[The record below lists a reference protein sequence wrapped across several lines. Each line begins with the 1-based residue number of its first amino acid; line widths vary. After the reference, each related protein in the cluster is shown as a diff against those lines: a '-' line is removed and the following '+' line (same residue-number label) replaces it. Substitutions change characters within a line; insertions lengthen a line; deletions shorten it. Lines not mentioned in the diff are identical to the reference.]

1 MSNKSLYKNFDF
13 AKAEMIIRQALKED
27 IGNGDVTSN
36 LLIPKD
42 KMSVANL
49 LMKEA
54 GVVAGIEIFKMVHK
68 IVDPR
73 SIVKTACPEGQIIR
87 KCSRMAIIK
96 GNSRSMLK
104 AERVSLNII
113 QRMSGIATAA
123 YSLKKRLN
131 NPSIKLVDTR
141 KTTPNFRMFEKL
153 AVKIGGCENHR
164 NGLYD
169 MVLIKDNHIEANGGI
184 ANTLVKL
191 KKVLKNR
198 NIKVEVEVK
207 DLSEF
212 NLVQNLGKGLVDIV
226 MLDNF
231 SLDDVK
237 SAVKLNKKRF
247 KLEISGGVNVRNIG
261 NYSSLKG
268 VDIISVGA
276 LTHSVKSMDLSLEF
290 VS

>member
-1 MSNKSLYKNFDF
+1 MSNKSFYRNFDF
-13 AKAEMIIRQALKED
+13 DTAERIIRQALKED

-42 KMSVANL
+42 KMSAANL
-49 LMKEA
+49 LMKES

-68 IVDPR
+68 IVDPKT
-73 SIVKTACPEGQIIR
+73 VMKTACPEGQIIR
-87 KCSRMAIIK
+87 KCSRIAILK

-123 YSLKKRLN
+123 YSMKKRLN

-153 AVKIGGCENHR
+153 AVKIGGGDNHR
-164 NGLYD
+164 FGLYD

-184 ANTLVKL
+184 ANTLKKL
-191 KKVLKNR
+191 KKVLKSR
-198 NIKVEVEVK
+198 NIKIEVEVK

-212 NLVQNLGKGLVDIV
+212 NLVQELGKGLVDIV

-231 SLDDVK
+231 TVEDVK
-237 SAVKLNKKRF
+237 SAVNLNKKGF
-247 KLEISGGVNVRNIG
+247 KL
-261 NYSSLKG
+261 
-268 VDIISVGA
+268 
-276 LTHSVKSMDLSLEF
+276 
-290 VS
+290 